1 MRKHVFMADSI
12 SSGTGKTTTA
22 RKIGQIYNDMG
33 FLSSIEVHEKSA
45 TDLIAGFV
53 GQTSLKTVEVLDEA
67 LGAVLFI
74 DEAYRLGEG
83 NFATE
88 AVNTLVD
95 SLTKPRYNGKMLVIL
110 AGYEGNMNDLLKVN
124 PGLSS
129 RFPEE
134 IVFQNMLPENAF
146 KLLKQKLNDD
156 GIAVDAPEDEQT
168 LEQII
173 TIFRALSNLP
183 SWGNGRDVET
193 FAKTITRA
201 AFQSAGDDG
210 DEEFVVTLD
219 AICNHLTSFLKER
232 QARETTSALPFRPN
246 PLQPPM
252 AESTMNIK
260 PPNTAISTHINTSSS
275 QTEEPPP
282 PSPTE
287 VEAPKEDQSQPTRDS
302 GVSDQVWAQLIL
314 DKAAADAE
322 TAHLAT
328 LSQSTQSIR
337 EANEDIAVKLAILEK
352 QAEAQHATD
361 ELKRRHE
368 EMRLRHLELLAAQR
382 DAEDKLRKVE
392 EERRMEVKAQQKLRA
407 MGICPAGFRWI
418 KQEGGYRCTAG
429 GHFVGD
435 AELGM

>member
-1 MRKHVFMADSI
+1 
-12 SSGTGKTTTA
+12 
-22 RKIGQIYNDMG
+22 MG

-53 GQTSLKTVEVLDEA
+53 GQTGLKTVEVLDEA

-95 SLTKPRYNGKMLVIL
+95 SLTKPRYHGKMIVIL

-134 IVFQNMLPENAF
+134 IIFQNMLPENAF
-146 KLLKQKLNDD
+146 KLLKRKLEEDC
-156 GIAVDAPEDEQT
+156 IAVDTPEDDQA
-168 LEQII
+168 LARII
-173 TIFRALSNLP
+173 TIFRALSDLP

-201 AFQSAGDDG
+201 VFQSADDDG
-210 DEEFVVTLD
+210 DEDFVVTLD
-219 AICNHLTSFLKER
+219 TIYNHLSSFLIER
-232 QARETTSALPFRPN
+232 QARETTSALSSRPN
-246 PLQPPM
+246 PLQLPM
-252 AESTMNIK
+252 AQSTMDTK
-260 PPNTAISTHINTSSS
+260 PPDTAISAQINVSSS
-275 QTEEPPP
+275 QTEEPRPP
-282 PSPTE
+282 PPTE
-287 VEAPKEDQSQPTRDS
+287 VEARKEDQSEPARDP

-314 DKAAADAE
+314 NKAAADAE

-328 LSQSTQSIR
+328 LSQTTQSIQK
-337 EANEDIAVKLAILEK
+337 ANEDNAIKLADLEK
-352 QAEAQHATD
+352 HAKAQHATD

-368 EMRLRHLELLAAQR
+368 EMRLRHLEFMAAQR
-382 DAEDKLRKVE
+382 DAENKLRKLE
-392 EERRMEVKAQQKLRA
+392 EKRKLEVKAQQKLRD

-418 KQEGGYRCTAG
+418 KEEGGYRCSAG

-435 AELGM
+435 AQLGM